1 MRAEGS
7 RGYSRWELVVLA
19 VKQGARPAVGISE
32 GFRSDL
38 AGFLLMDRAVDP
50 RGQQRMRWLDGI
62 TDVMGMSLS
71 KLRQSVMDREA
82 WCVAFHEV
90 AESDTTERLN

>member
-32 GFRSDL
+32 GFRSNP
-38 AGFLLMDRAVDP
+38 AGFLLMGGAVDP
-50 RGQQRMRWLDGI
+50 RERQRMRWLDGI
-62 TDVMGMSLS
+62 TNWIDMSLS
-71 KLRQSVMDREA
+71 KLRELAMGQGGLACRSLWGRRVGHD
-82 WCVAFHEV
+82 
-90 AESDTTERLN
+90 